1 FGYRNT
7 RHLNGVLML
16 AVWMYGTLVSGARK
30 AGFIMMLGAMLGILI
45 SVGHMRGAGSV
56 AFPGATPSS

>member
-1 FGYRNT
+1 
-7 RHLNGVLML
+7 ML
-16 AVWMYGTLVSGARK
+16 AVWMYGTLVLGGRK
-30 AGFIMMLGAMLGILI
+30 AGFIIMMLGAMLGILI